1 MTKKLTI
8 TIDDE
13 VYEGLYR
20 HVGPRKISR
29 FLENLARPHVIK
41 SDLEAAYRSMA
52 ADEVR
57 EKEADA
63 WAEGVIADVADEP
76 R

>member
-8 TIDDE
+8 MIDDE

-20 HVGPRKISR
+20 RVGKRKISR
-29 FLENLARPHVIK
+29 FLENLARPHVVD
-41 SDLEAAYRSMA
+41 SDLEAAYSDMA
-52 ADEVR
+52 MDEAR
-57 EKEADA
+57 ESEA
-63 WAEGVIADVADEP
+63 AEWIDGLIGDVADEP